1 MPDTPSCHREKAEI
15 SFEIINEKICLFLRM
30 VLVSRCHNLPDRKM
44 YWETTPDTFVQA
56 KSDLM
61 PRNTMEC
68 ILRNLLSDI
77 EQLDK

>member
-1 MPDTPSCHREKAEI
+1 M
-15 SFEIINEKICLFLRM
+15 L
-30 VLVSRCHNLPDRKM
+30 LVSGCHNLPDRKM
-44 YWETTPDTFVQA
+44 YWEPPDTFVQA

>member
-1 MPDTPSCHREKAEI
+1 M
-15 SFEIINEKICLFLRM
+15 L
-30 VLVSRCHNLPDRKM
+30 LVSGCHNLPDRKM
-44 YWETTPDTFVQA
+44 YWKTTPDTFVQA

-77 EQLDK
+77 EQLDE